1 MESLGIYYEKLYEKY
16 KNERNS
22 SNFFRD
28 YIVIIGELISGFID
42 DLIMDNKLKE
52 PYWHKVLK
60 TSIDVV
66 CKIAEIRIKD
76 NKDISW
82 ELEIITMIYKKFMSI
97 NVDGEGIKSFKIV
110 FTEKI
115 VKSIEK
121 LFKEEIKNLN
131 GGFNIRTIGYYD
143 AFKNIVSII
152 ISEYGQSKD
161 NCYLYLLEELLE
173 KIYNPD
179 GEYTTVKNTIKDN
192 SYQFILMDIKEVKEK
207 IENLDDKCSYTV
219 IGENSE
225 KIKFTI
231 HRPEINQIN
240 DKIYN
245 IYKVM
250 LEESYNL
257 RRYDIFYHII
267 DKLRQTN
274 KIYLLD
280 IANKFYIP
288 INTKEKIII
297 E

>member
-297 E
+297 A